1 MNIEE
6 YRNFCLALPGV
17 TEDFPFGPQTIV
29 FKVMNKMFALSN
41 IETYD
46 FVNLKCDP
54 ERAITLREE
63 YDGISPGWH
72 MNKVHWNSVK
82 TSADVDDELLKELI
96 RHSHELIVES
106 LPKKSKEEL
115 KLLS

>member
-6 YRNFCLALPGV
+6 YRDFCIAFPGV
-17 TEDFPFGPQTIV
+17 TEGFPFGPETMV
-29 FKVMNKMFALSN
+29 FKVMNKMFALTN

-63 YDGISPGWH
+63 YEGISPGWH

-82 TSADVDDELLKELI
+82 TSADVGDELFKELI
-96 RHSHELIVES
+96 RHSYNLIVES
-106 LPKKSKEEL
+106 LPKKTKEEL
-115 KLLS
+115 RLLS

>member
-17 TEDFPFGPQTIV
+17 TEGFPFGPQTIV

-54 ERAITLREE
+54 ERAIMLREE

-96 RHSHELIVES
+96 RHSYELIVES

>member
-6 YRNFCLALPGV
+6 YRDFCLALPGV
-17 TEDFPFGPQTIV
+17 TEGFPFGPETMV
-29 FKVMNKMFALSN
+29 FKVMNKMFALTN
-41 IETYD
+41 IEAYD

-63 YDGISPGWH
+63 YEGINPGWH

-82 TSADVDDELLKELI
+82 TSADVEDELFKELI
-96 RHSHELIVES
+96 RHSYDLIVES
-106 LPKKSKEEL
+106 LPKKTKEDL
-115 KLLS
+115 KLLY

>member
-17 TEDFPFGPQTIV
+17 TEGFPFGPETIV
-29 FKVMNKMFALSN
+29 FKVMNKMFALTN

-54 ERAITLREE
+54 ERAIMLREE

-96 RHSHELIVES
+96 RHSYELIVES
-106 LPKKSKEEL
+106 LPKKRKEEL

>member
-17 TEDFPFGPQTIV
+17 TEGFPFGPETMV

-54 ERAITLREE
+54 ERAILLREE
-63 YDGISPGWH
+63 FEGISPGWH

-82 TSADVDDELLKELI
+82 TSADVDDELFRELI
-96 RHSHELIVES
+96 QHSYDLIVDS

>member
-6 YRNFCLALPGV
+6 YRNFCLALPGA
-17 TEDFPFGPQTIV
+17 TEGFPFGPQTIV

-54 ERAITLREE
+54 ERAIMLREE

-96 RHSHELIVES
+96 RHSYELIVES

>member
-6 YRNFCLALPGV
+6 YRDFCLALPGV
-17 TEDFPFGPQTIV
+17 TEGFPFGPETMV
-29 FKVMNKMFALSN
+29 FKVMNKMFALTN
-41 IETYD
+41 IEAYD

-63 YDGISPGWH
+63 YEGINPGWH

-82 TSADVDDELLKELI
+82 TSADVEDELFKELI
-96 RHSHELIVES
+96 SHSYDLIVES
-106 LPKKSKEEL
+106 LPKKTKEEL

>member
-6 YRNFCLALPGV
+6 YRNYCLALPGV
-17 TEDFPFGPQTIV
+17 TEDFPFGPETMV
-29 FKVMNKMFALSN
+29 FKVMNKMFALTN
-41 IETYD
+41 IEAYD
-46 FVNLKCDP
+46 FVNLKCNP

-63 YDGISPGWH
+63 YEGISPGWH

-82 TSADVDDELLKELI
+82 TSADVEDELFIELI
-96 RHSHELIVES
+96 RHSYDLIVES
-106 LPKKSKEEL
+106 LPKKTKEEL

>member
-6 YRNFCLALPGV
+6 YRDYCHKLPGV
-17 TEDFPFGPQTIV
+17 TEGFPFGPETMV
-29 FKVMNKMFALSN
+29 FKVMNKMFALTN
-41 IETYD
+41 IESYD

-54 ERAITLREE
+54 ERAVLLREE

-82 TSADVDDELLKELI
+82 TSADVDDELFKELI
-96 RHSHELIVES
+96 QHSYELIVES
-106 LPKKSKEEL
+106 LPKKTKEEL

>member
-17 TEDFPFGPQTIV
+17 TEGFPFGPETIV

-54 ERAITLREE
+54 ERAIMLREE

-96 RHSHELIVES
+96 RHSYELIVES
-106 LPKKSKEEL
+106 LPKKRKEEL

>member
-1 MNIEE
+1 EE

-17 TEDFPFGPQTIV
+17 TEGFPFGPQTIV

-54 ERAITLREE
+54 ERAIMLREE

-96 RHSHELIVES
+96 RHSYELIVES

>member
-6 YRNFCLALPGV
+6 YRNYCLALPGV
-17 TEDFPFGPQTIV
+17 TEGFPFGPETMV
-29 FKVMNKMFALSN
+29 FKVMNKMFALTN
-41 IETYD
+41 IETYE

-63 YDGISPGWH
+63 YEGISPGWH

-82 TSADVDDELLKELI
+82 TSTDVDDELFIELI
-96 RHSHELIVES
+96 RHSYDLIVES
-106 LPKKSKEEL
+106 LPKKTKEEL